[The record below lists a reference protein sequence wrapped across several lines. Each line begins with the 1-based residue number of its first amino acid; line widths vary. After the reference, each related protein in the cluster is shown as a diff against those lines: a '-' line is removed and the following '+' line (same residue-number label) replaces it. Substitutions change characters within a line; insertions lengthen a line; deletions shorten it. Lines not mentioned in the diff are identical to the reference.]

1 MSDLGSAISALV
13 FGAVFLLF
21 LEVLR
26 LRFPR
31 HRRPPGPTPC
41 PFIGNLPQLLLQPL
55 ETFTQMKD
63 RYGDLSTI
71 YLGRTPAVL
80 LNGIGVTKEALVHR
94 GAEFAGRPSIPVLDW
109 IINGLGILMAPYGDS
124 WKQQRRFS
132 LVTLRNF
139 GLGKRSLEERIAE
152 EAKCLIQELEEQG
165 GQPYNPQFLFHNAA
179 SNIICS
185 IVFGNRFDY
194 SDEAFVRLLRIMN
207 NNAYLTGSP
216 IAQLFNLAPFIKHF
230 PGPHQKIQQNARE
243 VLEFVG
249 EAVKQHRDTL
259 DRDNLRDFIDAYIV
273 EMERQRSN
281 PESTFFEENLI
292 MTIADLFIAGT
303 DTTSTTLRWGL
314 VYLMEFPDIQER
326 CHQEIVRVAGYDRL
340 PSVEDR
346 AKMPYVEATIS
357 EIQRCANIAAFG
369 MPHAVTRDTSL
380 HGYFLPKG
388 THVIPNMSSILSDK
402 AQWKFPHHFNPD
414 NFLDAEGHFERP
426 EAFIPFSAGQRAC
439 LGEKLARME
448 LFLFFTSLLQRLKF
462 MWPPGAG
469 PADLKGT
476 VGFVRSPHPFHMICQ
491 SRDPASPST

>member
-426 EAFIPFSAGQRAC
+426 EAFIPFSAGKQ
-439 LGEKLARME
+439 
-448 LFLFFTSLLQRLKF
+448 T
-462 MWPPGAG
+462 
-469 PADLKGT
+469 T
-476 VGFVRSPHPFHMICQ
+476 
-491 SRDPASPST
+491 

>member
-55 ETFTQMKD
+55 ETFTQVGSAD
-63 RYGDLSTI
+63 RTCRRLAHGPHLHASLEDYERFAETLI
-71 YLGRTPAVL
+71 
-80 LNGIGVTKEALVHR
+80 K
-94 GAEFAGRPSIPVLDW
+94 AEFRDPSRACRI
-109 IINGLGILMAPYGDS
+109 
-124 WKQQRRFS
+124 FS
-132 LVTLRNF
+132 
-139 GLGKRSLEERIAE
+139 
-152 EAKCLIQELEEQG
+152 

-314 VYLMEFPDIQER
+314 VYLMEFPDVQER